1 MTTNK
6 IINAL
11 CLGAGVQSSALALM
25 AEKGEI
31 TPKPDFAVF
40 ADTGDEPENV
50 YTWLEWLE
58 KQLSYPVYKVNNG
71 KLSEKALTM
80 QYNKKTKEPYAKFY
94 IPLFLKKEEDVGIE
108 WRICTNDFKILPV
121 QKKIKQLSKI
131 KWGEKEVR
139 VHQWFGISMDE
150 VQRMKPSRVKW
161 IKNTYPHIDK
171 GLTRGHCIQWFA
183 DNNYPT
189 PPRSACVY
197 CPYHSN
203 DEWRNLKL
211 NHPNDF
217 DKAVKFEK
225 QLQDVHSKQSNL
237 KNKPYLHRSCIPLE
251 EVDFRNASDLGQ
263 LDMFDNE
270 CEGMCGI

>member
-1 MTTNK
+1 
-6 IINAL
+6 
-11 CLGAGVQSSALALM
+11 
-25 AEKGEI
+25 
-31 TPKPDFAVF
+31 
-40 ADTGDEPENV
+40 
-50 YTWLEWLE
+50 
-58 KQLSYPVYKVNNG
+58 
-71 KLSEKALTM
+71 M

-161 IKNTYPHIDK
+161 IKNTYPLIDK
-171 GLTRGHCIQWFA
+171 GLTRGHCIQWFT